1 MKLSLRWKIVGGFGL
16 LLLLIVLLGFV
27 TVSLFSSLRSV
38 QRKVFNEA
46 IPELV
51 AVDELVRS
59 YTAQSAAVHRLLI
72 GSGSAPLLD
81 QYRQEVGI
89 AEVWEQRAE
98 RLFQEAEDQ
107 RLLEELTRAGRRFQE
122 LVDQE
127 VIPLAE
133 TGKRSQA
140 FRVLGSEGSSL
151 ISEIETLGSLLRQS
165 QDRVVAQ
172 SENQLRARS
181 NQALLILIVV
191 ILAALAA
198 GTMLAIKL
206 PRRLVADLSALVDAT
221 RAIERGDLA
230 QKIEIQSG
238 DEIEE
243 LGRRFEDMQAG
254 LKRLQQLA
262 LQDREL
268 EIAASVQRNL
278 LQRSM
283 PSPTEATVVPLQRQA
298 NLVGGDWYDVHAAGK
313 TLTVAVGD
321 ASGKGIGAALMA
333 AIALSVLRAERRLGA
348 SPKLIIERT
357 NEALREASDQDSFTT
372 LIYATLDFGSG
383 EARWL
388 NMGHPSP
395 FLMKGPADDG
405 ARTGYFLEGPRNRV
419 LGWFDDPGL
428 AETIVRLDPGDR
440 LVFFTDGFIEA
451 KSVEGEV
458 FGQHRLAERMQSL
471 SGLPSGPLGEA
482 LVEEVERYAAGKLD
496 DDLTMLIVEFQGA
509 NPEAPSEEGVGAW
522 HSRK

>member
-1 MKLSLRWKIVGGFGL
+1 MRLSLRWKIVGGFGL
-16 LLLLIVLLGFV
+16 LLLLIALLGFV
-27 TVSLFSSLRSV
+27 TLSLFSSLRSV

-59 YTAQSAAVHRLLI
+59 YTAQSAAVRGLLI
-72 GSGSAPLLD
+72 GSGSASLLD
-81 QYRQEVGI
+81 QYRQEVAI
-89 AEVWEQRAE
+89 AEVWEQRAA
-98 RLFQEAEDQ
+98 RLFRDSDDQ
-107 RLLEELTRAGRRFQE
+107 RLLEDLALAGRRFQR

-127 VIPLAE
+127 VIPLAAA
-133 TGKRSQA
+133 GKRSQA
-140 FRVLGSEGSSL
+140 FRVLGNEGTPL

-172 SENQLRARS
+172 SENQLRGRS
-181 NQALLILIVV
+181 NQALLILVV
-191 ILAALAA
+191 VTVAALAA

-206 PRRLVADLSALVDAT
+206 PRRLVSDLSALVAAT

-230 QKIEIQSG
+230 QKIEIRSG

-283 PSPTEATVVPLQRQA
+283 PSTNGATVAPLQRQA
-298 NLVGGDWYDVHAAGK
+298 NLVGGDWYDVHASGK

-357 NEALREASDQDSFTT
+357 NEALREASDEDSFTT
-372 LIYATLDFGSG
+372 LIYSTLDFATG
-383 EARWL
+383 EARWF

-395 FLMKGPADDG
+395 FLMKESADG
-405 ARTGYFLEGPRNRV
+405 EARTGYFLEGPRNRV
-419 LGWFDDPGL
+419 LGWFEDPGL

-440 LVFFTDGFIEA
+440 VAFFTDGFIEA
-451 KSVEGEV
+451 KSADGEV

-471 SGLPSGPLGEA
+471 AGLPSDALAEA

-509 NPEAPSEEGVGAW
+509 NPEAPEQGVGAW

>member
-16 LLLLIVLLGFV
+16 LLILIALLGFV

-38 QRKVFNEA
+38 QRKIFNEA

-59 YTAQSAAVHRLLI
+59 YTAQSAAVHRFLI
-72 GSGSAPLLD
+72 DSGSAPLLD
-81 QYRQEVGI
+81 QYRQERGI
-89 AEVWEQRAE
+89 AEVWEARAE
-98 RLFQEAEDQ
+98 RLFQDSEDV
-107 RLLEELTRAGRRFQE
+107 RLLRELTQTGALFQD
-122 LVDQE
+122 LVEEQ
-127 VIPLAE
+127 VVPLAE
-133 TGKRSQA
+133 SGKRSQA
-140 FRVLGSEGSSL
+140 FRVLANEGNPL
-151 ISEIETLGSLLRQS
+151 ISEIETLGALLRQS

-172 SENQLRARS
+172 SENELRGRS
-181 NQALLILIVV
+181 NQALLILVVV

-198 GTMLAIKL
+198 GTMLAIDL
-206 PRRLVADLSALVDAT
+206 PRRLVADLSALVAAT

-230 QKIEIQSG
+230 QKIEIRSG
-238 DEIEE
+238 DEVEE
-243 LGRRFEDMQAG
+243 LGHRFEEMQAG

-283 PSPTEATVVPLQRQA
+283 PTTTGATVVPLQRQA
-298 NLVGGDWYDVHAAGK
+298 NLVGGDWYDVYASGK
-313 TLTVAVGD
+313 ALAVAVGD

-348 SPKLIIERT
+348 TPKLIIERT
-357 NEALREASDQDSFTT
+357 NEALREASDDSFTT
-372 LIYATLDFGSG
+372 LIYATLDFESG
-383 EARWL
+383 EVRWL

-395 FLMKGPADDG
+395 FVMRGSSSDESPG
-405 ARTGYFLEGPRNRV
+405 GYFLEGPRNRA

-428 AETIVRLDPGDR
+428 AETIVRLNPGDR
-440 LVFFTDGFIEA
+440 VVFFTDGFIEA
-451 KSVEGEV
+451 KAPDGEV
-458 FGQHRLAERMQSL
+458 FGQHRLAEKIQAL
-471 SGLPSGPLGEA
+471 SALPSSSLVDA

-509 NPEAPSEEGVGAW
+509 SPEASSQEGVAAW